1 MKPTIFEL
9 IYPEVDFNLEG
20 FTQVVCP
27 FPHGEDDG
35 VPYYESNPS
44 AGINLTDRGFH
55 CFGCHR
61 KHGEISFIQEYLGVS
76 IHEAHK
82 FKNILDSASNSLE
95 EHLDLY
101 LLEEPNTMDMAIN
114 ELGFTRENMDKLGI
128 KTEQG
133 RLVYPVSIFGRVIDT
148 VRYSNKLVP
157 KVLRNKGSKSGMII
171 PYDLWRNSLLNKAT
185 VICAGEKDMTI
196 ARENDLNAITIT
208 GGEGAL
214 PELFKKDFID
224 RDVFIIYDNDLA
236 GRNGASKVASFL
248 KPLTKSVRVVDLS
261 PITTEEGEDLWDFFK
276 KYNKT
281 KQDLTQ
287 IMLATEEFSQENA
300 DAVIEQQYPTMTIK
314 EALNPENIGKLVR
327 SNVQIVVSF
336 DDQFQVPTLFSVE
349 KMHTTEAPSKNSL
362 LKGEVRN
369 WYLNRY
375 NMEDILHLVDS
386 NLREGAIYK
395 NKLELAKVPE
405 NEDGVIIRDGS
416 SSVVYKSIVVDY
428 NKATGLSEKPVE
440 MIAFSIDKP
449 MESGNKYKITYKLVP
464 HPYDGQKLVMM
475 ITDLEGAED
484 SITNFKVTEPVK
496 NILTEFQVKT
506 TLKERIDHNLNQF
519 YGIVGHKYNPLLV
532 MVNELTFHSTME
544 FDFARWTNNIGVLDI
559 MVIGES
565 RTGKSDTAE
574 KLSKLYGVGT
584 KVDMINTTKAG
595 LIGGSNSSGKG
606 GGYQTRAGVLPMN
619 HGNLVILEEFGKAR
633 EHNIIDL
640 LTEVKSSGIARIT
653 RVNGQLDLPSVNRRI
668 AITNP
673 KTTGSS
679 SKPIASYPNGIEII
693 TDLLGK
699 AENIARFDAI
709 AIFADMGDAD
719 IDLFETFGEPYAPEF
734 YTTKINWAWS
744 RTKDQII
751 ISDEVSRH
759 VVAVSN
765 QLRRKYNT
773 HIKIF
778 GTETWKKLLRFGIA
792 MAMYVVSTDETFENV
807 IVKKE
812 HIDYV
817 AQMLVDLYDNDVFK
831 LAEYVAAEKRLREI
845 DDEGVVILQNLYNK
859 NSTLMKELEGSSET
873 TRANLEIVSG
883 YDRNEFSAFMHEMVR
898 KDFILIKAHSI
909 IPTERFRV
917 GMKRIDRNPRIEIQG
932 AITL

>member
-1 MKPTIFEL
+1 MKPTFFEL
-9 IYPEVDFNLEG
+9 IYPEIDFNLEG

-27 FPHGEDDG
+27 FPHGENDG
-35 VPYYESNPS
+35 VPYYETNPS
-44 AGINLTDRGFH
+44 AGINVMDKGFH
-55 CFGCHR
+55 CFSCHR
-61 KHGEISFIQEYLGVS
+61 KHSEVSFIQEYMGIT

-82 FKNILDSASNSLE
+82 LRSILDSAHNSLDE
-95 EHLDLY
+95 FKDLFIID
-101 LLEEPNTMDMAIN
+101 EPNTLKMAE
-114 ELGFTRENMDKLGI
+114 ELGFSNQTLDLLGI
-128 KTEQG
+128 QTEQG
-133 RLVYPVSIFGRVIDT
+133 RLVYPVSIFGRVVDT

-171 PYDLWRNSLLNKAT
+171 PYDIWKSTLENKAT

-196 ARENDLNAITIT
+196 AREYGLNAITIT

-214 PELFKKDFID
+214 PELFRKDFVD
-224 RDVFIIYDNDLA
+224 KDVFIIYDNDLA
-236 GRNGASKVASFL
+236 GRNGANKVASFL

-261 PITTEEGEDLWDFFK
+261 SVTTEEGEDLWDFFK

-281 KQDLTQ
+281 RQDLIQ
-287 IMLATEEFSQENA
+287 IMRETPEFSKENMEKI
-300 DAVIEQQYPTMTIK
+300 IETQYPTMTIK
-314 EALNPENIGKLVR
+314 DALSPENVGKLVR
-327 SNVQIVVSF
+327 SNVQIVVSY
-336 DDQFQVPTLFSVE
+336 DDQFQVPSLFTGTKTGV
-349 KMHTTEAPSKNSL
+349 TEAPSKNL
-362 LKGEVRN
+362 MLKGETRN
-369 WYLNRY
+369 WYLDKY

-386 NLREGAIYK
+386 NLKEGAIHK
-395 NKLELAKVPE
+395 NKLDLLGISDQEANVL
-405 NEDGVIIRDGS
+405 IQDGS
-416 SSVVYKSIVVDY
+416 NSVVYKSVVVDY
-428 NKATGLSEKPVE
+428 NKASGLSEKPVE

-449 MESGNKYKITYKLVP
+449 MYSGHKYKITYKLVP

-475 ITDLEGAED
+475 IVDLEGAED
-484 SITNFKVTEPVK
+484 SITNFQVTEPVK
-496 NILTEFQVKT
+496 EILKEFQVVD
-506 TLKERIDHNLNQF
+506 TLKNRIDHNLNQF
-519 YGIVGHKYNPLLV
+519 YGVVGHAYNPLLV
-532 MVNELTFHSTME
+532 MVNELTFHSTLE
-544 FDFARWTNNIGVLDI
+544 FDFNRWHNNIGALDI

-574 KLSKLYGVGT
+574 TLSRMYGVGT

-633 EHNIIDL
+633 ENNIIDL
-640 LTEVKSSGIARIT
+640 LTEVKSSGVARIT

-673 KTTGSS
+673 KTTGST

-709 AIFADMGDAD
+709 AIFADMGDGD
-719 IDLFETFGEPYAPEF
+719 IDLDEEFGTPYPENY

-744 RTKDQII
+744 RTKDQIV
-751 ISDEVSRH
+751 ISKDVESH
-759 VVAVSN
+759 TISVSN
-765 QLRRKYNT
+765 KLRKQYNT

-778 GTETWKKLLRFGIA
+778 GTETWKKLMRFAIA
-792 MAMYVVSTDETFENV
+792 LAMYVVSTDETFETV

-817 AQMLVDLYDNDVFK
+817 AQMLTDLYDNETFK
-831 LAEYVAAEKRLREI
+831 LAEYVEAERRLREI
-845 DDEGVVILQNLYNK
+845 DDEGIYILQQLFNK
-859 NSTLMKELEGSSET
+859 NSVLLLELEQNSET

-883 YDRNEFSAFMHEMVR
+883 YDRAEFTTFIHEMVR
-898 KDFILIKAHSI
+898 RDFVIIRAHSI
-909 IPTERFRV
+909 MPTERFRR
-917 GMKRIDRNPRIEIQG
+917 GMKQVDRTPRVEIGG